1 MVTRLR
7 VLTLLLGS
15 CLWLQTTTVMAAESD
30 EGLRLALLFKQSFAN
45 WDYNQDGVLTKDELD
60 QALQNPAIKGNQAAA
75 LAAIKIYSRSAWKQ
89 ENKQVNSL
97 ERFTLSDLCS
107 RNNTD
112 TTGNDT
118 ATALPKLVSLF
129 NTYQKKISNESP
141 LLFSDGR
148 PHIEEIRQGKTGDCY
163 FLATIGG
170 LAYHTPQRVI
180 DMITQNSDGSY
191 AVTFPRHQP
200 IAVPAPTDAEI
211 ACYSDAG
218 EDGVWLHV
226 CEKAYAIYKN
236 RKTRKDDTDPL
247 EVVIHGGSGARML
260 MFMTGN
266 SCSRYPTKT
275 TSIEQLRQELTD
287 ALSNHRIVNTGTSG
301 HCLTILGYNP
311 TTDIVTVW
319 NPWGT
324 TGNYSTVNQQMNH
337 GVFSMPL
344 TDLQNY
350 FVSILPEKA
359 RPWTIADFKR
369 FR

>member
-1 MVTRLR
+1 MAAKLR
-7 VLTLLLGS
+7 VLILMLSS
-15 CLWLQTTTVMAAESD
+15 CFGLISNSVLAAENN
-30 EGLRLALLFKQSFAN
+30 EAAGLAILFKQSFAN
-45 WDYNQDGVLTKDELD
+45 WDCNRDGVLTKDELD

-75 LAAIKIYSRSAWKQ
+75 LAAIKIYSRTTWKE
-89 ENKQVNSL
+89 ENSTQTFSL
-97 ERFTLSDLCS
+97 ADLCS
-107 RNNTD
+107 SNNTTGSG
-112 TTGNDT
+112 TT
-118 ATALPKLVSLF
+118 TALPKLVSLF
-129 NTYQKKISNESP
+129 NTYQKKIAQESA

-163 FLATIGG
+163 FLSTIGG

-180 DMITQNSDGSY
+180 DMISQNSDGSY
-191 AVTFPRHQP
+191 TVTFPRHRP

-236 RKTRKDDTDPL
+236 KKTRRDATEAL

-266 SCSRYPTKT
+266 SCIRYPTKT
-275 TSIEQLRQELTD
+275 TSIEQLRQELIE

-301 HCLTILGYNP
+301 HCLTILEYNP
-311 TTDIVTVW
+311 STDIVTVW

-324 TGNYSTVNQQMNH
+324 SGIYSTVNQQMNH

-350 FVSILPEKA
+350 FVSILPETA
-359 RPWTIADFKR
+359 RPWTVADFKR

>member
-1 MVTRLR
+1 MVARLR
-7 VLTLLLGS
+7 VLILLLGS
-15 CLWLQTTTVMAAESD
+15 CLWLLTTVAVSASD
-30 EGLRLALLFKQSFAN
+30 EGLRLAILFKQSFAN

-75 LAAIKIYSRSAWKQ
+75 LAAIKIYSRAIWKE
-89 ENKQVNSL
+89 ENSSQT
-97 ERFTLSDLCS
+97 FTLSDLCPAS
-107 RNNTD
+107 SS
-112 TTGNDT
+112 TTSNGA

-141 LLFSDGR
+141 QLFSDGR

-180 DMITQNSDGSY
+180 DMITRNYDGSY

-236 RKTRKDDTDPL
+236 RKTGKDDTEPL

-275 TSIEQLRQELTD
+275 TSIEQLRQELTA

-301 HCLTILGYNP
+301 HCLTILEYNP
-311 TTDIVTVW
+311 STDIVTVW

-359 RPWTIADFKR
+359 RPWTVADFKR

>member
-1 MVTRLR
+1 MVLAAKPIM
-7 VLTLLLGS
+7 VSLLLSS
-15 CLWLQTTTVMAAESD
+15 CLGFVSTFALAADNSEAAS
-30 EGLRLALLFKQSFAN
+30 LAILFRQSFGN
-45 WDYNQDGVLTKDELD
+45 WDANQDGILSKDELD
-60 QALQNPAIKGNQAAA
+60 QAIQNPAIKGNQAAA
-75 LAAIKIYSRSAWKQ
+75 LAAVKIYSRSAWKE
-89 ENKQVNSL
+89 ENSTQT
-97 ERFTLSDLCS
+97 FTLADLCS
-107 RNNTD
+107 GNNT
-112 TTGNDT
+112 TGSG
-118 ATALPKLVSLF
+118 TALPKLVSLF
-129 NTYQKKISNESP
+129 NTYQKKIANESP

-148 PHIEEIRQGKTGDCY
+148 PHIEEIKQGKTGDCY
-163 FLATIGG
+163 FLSTIGG

-180 DMITQNSDGSY
+180 DMITQNNDGSY
-191 AVTFPRHQP
+191 TVTFPRHEP

-236 RKTRKDDTDPL
+236 RKTRKDDTEAL

-266 SCSRYPTKT
+266 SCTRYPTKT
-275 TSIEQLRQELTD
+275 TSIDQLRQELME

-301 HCLTILGYNP
+301 HCLTILQYNP
-311 TTDIVTVW
+311 STDIVTVW

-324 TGNYSTVNQQMNH
+324 SGTYSTVHQQMNH

-359 RPWTIADFKR
+359 RPWTVADFKR

>member
-1 MVTRLR
+1 MVARLS
-7 VLTLLLGS
+7 VLILLLSS
-15 CLWLQTTTVMAAESD
+15 CLWLHTTSVLAAESD
-30 EGLRLALLFKQSFAN
+30 DTRLAILFKQSFAN

-75 LAAIKIYSRSAWKQ
+75 LAALKIYSRSLWKHESKQ
-89 ENKQVNSL
+89 ENSTQA
-97 ERFTLSDLCS
+97 FTLSDLCPAS
-107 RNNTD
+107 SS
-112 TTGNDT
+112 TTSNG
-118 ATALPKLVSLF
+118 AAAALPKLVNLF

-236 RKTRKDDTDPL
+236 RKTRKDDTEPL

-266 SCSRYPTKT
+266 SCSRYPTKA
-275 TSIEQLRQELTD
+275 TSIEQLRQELIE

-324 TGNYSTVNQQMNH
+324 TGLYSTVNQQMSH

-359 RPWTIADFKR
+359 RPWTVADFKR